1 MLSQIGDMIYLDHN
15 ATTYIHP
22 DVAKKMKDLIQ
33 EPSNPSSVH
42 AYGRKAKSYLEEA
55 RKNIALFVG
64 VADYFKDYQIVFTA
78 SGTEA
83 NNLMLSNFAGG
94 EIFIS
99 NVEHP
104 SIFSHHKMS
113 KNVKLIK
120 VDSDGI
126 VDFEDLRKKLGASN
140 AEKKLVSVMMA
151 NNETGIIQPIQ
162 EVAKIAHQYGAVM
175 HSDCVQSAGKVEINL
190 LELGADFISISAHKF
205 GGPVGAAALIGKIS
219 SPLRAQIIG
228 GGQERGMRAGTENI
242 LAIAGFGETAIIA
255 KKDFKKRSSGIDEL
269 RAKLENGLL
278 AIDPDIEIVGKDLDR
293 LPNTSLIINP
303 KYKAETQLIALDLK
317 GVAISSGSACSSGKV
332 SESHVLEAMGY
343 SKEEM
348 ASALRISI
356 GWNTKEQEIEKFLE
370 IYKEINS

>member
-1 MLSQIGDMIYLDHN
+1 MIYLDHN

-22 DVAKKMKDLIQ
+22 EVVKKMGDLMQ

-42 AYGRKAKSYLEEA
+42 AYGRRAKSHLEEA
-55 RKNIALFVG
+55 RKNIAELVG
-64 VADYFKDYQIVFTA
+64 VSGCFKDYQIIFMA

-83 NNLMLSNFAGG
+83 NNLMLSNFSDG

-99 NVEHP
+99 NIEHP
-104 SIFSHHKMS
+104 SIFSHHKIS
-113 KNVKLIK
+113 ENVKLIK
-120 VDSDGI
+120 VDSNGI
-126 VDFEDLRKKLGASN
+126 IDFEDLREKLESSKS
-140 AEKKLVSVMMA
+140 EKKLVSVMMA

-162 EVAKIAHQYGAVM
+162 EVTKIAHQYGAVV

-190 LELGADFISISAHKF
+190 LELSADFISISAHKF

-219 SPLRAQIIG
+219 VPLRAQIIG

-242 LAIAGFGETAIIA
+242 VAIAGFGAAAIIVKQDLQTRA
-255 KKDFKKRSSGIDEL
+255 LHMSGL
-269 RAKLENGLL
+269 QSKLENGLL
-278 AIDPDIEIVGKDLDR
+278 DIDPDIEIVGKGANR

-343 SKEEM
+343 SKEKM
-348 ASALRISI
+348 ASALRISL
-356 GWNTKEQEIEKFLE
+356 GWNTTEKEIEKFLE
-370 IYKEINS
+370 IYKEING